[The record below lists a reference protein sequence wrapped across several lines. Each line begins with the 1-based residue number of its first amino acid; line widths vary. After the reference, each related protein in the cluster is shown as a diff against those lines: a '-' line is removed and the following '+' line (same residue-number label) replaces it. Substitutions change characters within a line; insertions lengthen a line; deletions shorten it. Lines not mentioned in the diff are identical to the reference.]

1 MSLKNRQLLRDQFLV
16 ELVEGARKLRHV
28 FLFTDLLL
36 CAKLKKQTG
45 GQVNLHQTFF
55 TCRNIPHFKVS
66 FLYHNCDP
74 WFPYLLMFRKGQQYD
89 CKWYIPLADVTFQ
102 TIDES
107 ESSPVPQIPEEEI
120 DAVKV
125 KISQIKNEIQREKV
139 DKWIKHSSEMLL
151 HSKHSALCFNCFP
164 PPFSHSLMC
173 SESK

>member
-1 MSLKNRQLLRDQFLV
+1 
-16 ELVEGARKLRHV
+16 
-28 FLFTDLLL
+28 
-36 CAKLKKQTG
+36 
-45 GQVNLHQTFF
+45 
-55 TCRNIPHFKVS
+55 
-66 FLYHNCDP
+66 
-74 WFPYLLMFRKGQQYD
+74 MFRKGQQYD

-151 HSKHSALCFNCFP
+151 Q
-164 PPFSHSLMC
+164 
-173 SESK
+173 